1 MVKQSANLLLMI
13 IGWLCIV
20 LGVLGIFLPLLP
32 TTVFILLAAYCFSRS
47 SERFHRW
54 MLEHKYFGEILQTYQ
69 AGLGM
74 PRKVRRRVL
83 CLLWLSMGVSMW
95 VVGQWWA
102 VLLLSVIGLGVSG
115 YLLQLPTLED
125 ER

>member
-1 MVKQSANLLLMI
+1 MLKQSTKLLLLV
-13 IGWLCIV
+13 IGWLFIV

-47 SERFHRW
+47 SERFHNW
-54 MLEHKYFGEILQTYQ
+54 LLEHKYFGEILQTYQ
-69 AGLGM
+69 SGLGM

-83 CLLWLSMGVSMW
+83 CWLWLSMAISMW

-102 VLLLSVIGLGVSG
+102 VALLCVIGLGVSG
-115 YLLQLPTLED
+115 YLLHLPVFED
-125 ER
+125 EG